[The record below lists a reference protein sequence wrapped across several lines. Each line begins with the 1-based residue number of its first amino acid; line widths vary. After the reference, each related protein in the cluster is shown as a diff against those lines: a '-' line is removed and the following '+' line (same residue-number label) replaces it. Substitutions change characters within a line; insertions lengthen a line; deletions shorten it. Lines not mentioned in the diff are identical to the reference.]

1 MRIGEVAAQ
10 VGVNPKTIR
19 YYESIGL
26 LPEPSRT
33 PAGYRDY
40 APEDIDRLAFARRA
54 TQLNLQLDEIAEILA
69 LRDSGRRPC
78 DYVLDVAHTRVREL
92 GERIA
97 DMQRARDELTSL
109 LQRAPTP
116 ATVDDDCYC
125 ELIEHRTSNRT

>member
-1 MRIGEVAAQ
+1 MRIGEVGDQ
-10 VGVNPKTIR
+10 VGVDPKTIR

-26 LPEPSRT
+26 LPAPSRT
-33 PAGYRDY
+33 AAGYRDY

-69 LRDSGRRPC
+69 LRDRGQRPC
-78 DYVLDVAHTRVREL
+78 DYVLDVAHTCVREL

-116 ATVDDDCYC
+116 PAADNGCYC
-125 ELIEHRTSNRT
+125 ELIEHRT